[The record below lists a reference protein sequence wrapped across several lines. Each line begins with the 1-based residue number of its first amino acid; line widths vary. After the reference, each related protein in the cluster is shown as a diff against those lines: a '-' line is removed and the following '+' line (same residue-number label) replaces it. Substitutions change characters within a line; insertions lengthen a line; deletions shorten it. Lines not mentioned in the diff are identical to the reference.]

1 MRTGADA
8 EAGKTVVPVFERIFC
23 DHLTPISAYRSLV
36 REDDREAP
44 SFLLESVHNG
54 ENQGRY
60 SFVGA
65 QPALE
70 ILATGSDLTVL
81 DHLNGTREERVEADP
96 LAVPEAIAE
105 GWVVGAVPGLPE
117 TFSGGWVGY
126 CGYDTVRYV
135 YQEKLPFE
143 DAPQD
148 DRRLPDM
155 HLGLYNNV
163 VVFDHAQKLCYAVSW
178 VHVGEH
184 ASVDAAF
191 AHGHA
196 QVDRLIKCLG
206 EPNPLAGSM
215 ANRVTMAL
223 EERSPNAQV
232 SNMAKEDFLAAVET
246 TKEHIQAGDIFQLV
260 LSHRFERRTF
270 ADPFEVYRSLRV
282 VNPSPYMIYLQARGS
297 IVVASSPEILCR
309 VDRDREVTNR
319 PLAGTRK
326 RGEDPEA
333 DAALEADLLSDEKE
347 RSEHVML
354 VDLGRNDVGI
364 VSKNGSVQVRSMFD
378 IERYSHVMHISSTVT
393 GDLKDELTA
402 WDALRAALPVG
413 TISGAPKV
421 RAMQIIDELEVSRR
435 GPYGGGVG
443 YVAFNGQLDMAL
455 ALRTMVIPSSNQGTL
470 YSYADSSTATG
481 GGEASEGRDGY
492 PRREWTVHLQAGA
505 GVVADSV
512 PESEYEET
520 VNKAAALGRAV
531 DLAEE
536 SFL

>member
-1 MRTGADA
+1 M
-8 EAGKTVVPVFERIFC
+8 
-23 DHLTPISAYRSLV
+23 
-36 REDDREAP
+36 
-44 SFLLESVHNG
+44 
-54 ENQGRY
+54 GR
-60 SFVGA
+60 
-65 QPALE
+65 
-70 ILATGSDLTVL
+70 ILATESHLTVL
-81 DHLNGTREERVEADP
+81 NHREGTREEREEADP
-96 LAVPEAIAE
+96 LAVPEAITE
-105 GWVVGAVPGLPE
+105 GWDVGTVPGLPQ

-135 YQEKLPFE
+135 YQKKIPFE

-148 DRRLPDM
+148 DRGLPDM

-163 VVFDHAQKLCYAVSW
+163 LVFDNAQKLCYAVSW
-178 VHVGEH
+178 VHLGQH

-191 AHGHA
+191 AHGQA
-196 QVDRLIKCLG
+196 QVNRLLNCLG
-206 EPNPLAGSM
+206 EPNPLGGSM

-232 SNMAKEDFLAAVET
+232 SNMPKADFLAAVET

-260 LSHRFERRTF
+260 LSHRFERKTF

-282 VNPSPYMIYLQARGS
+282 VNPSPYMIYLQSRGS

-333 DAALEADLLSDEKE
+333 DAALEADLLADEKE
-347 RSEHVML
+347 RS
-354 VDLGRNDVGI
+354 
-364 VSKNGSVQVRSMFD
+364 KNGSVKVRSMFD

-393 GDLKDELTA
+393 GDLKDDLTA

-435 GPYGGGVG
+435 GPYGGGIG

-455 ALRTMVIPSSNQGTL
+455 ALRTMVIPSTDQSAL
-470 YSYADSSTATG
+470 YSYAGQKAEGSVTG
-481 GGEASEGRDGY
+481 EGRQSRFGY